1 MGAPDRSS
9 DSLVLHIDYM
19 IAWQNLPHFVPILT
33 NCYKFGGASL
43 GSIPMIAIKQEVPV
57 ANNTDI
63 ATLTQAGLNL
73 IQQALSIYDRDLRL
87 VVVNRRFQ
95 EMFELPDALVSPGS
109 PFVDTIRYLVDRGEY
124 GMVDDPDAFVQE
136 KIDQALAF
144 EPHYVERTRANGR
157 VISVEGSPLPHGGW
171 VAVYTDITGTKRQ
184 EALLRARSEELSE
197 QVLSYTEE
205 LAQANRTLA
214 ATNAALEETSRQLG
228 EMESRT
234 RLTTEMMPAHIARL
248 DPDLCYTFSN
258 RKLGSVIPGRPDS
271 IVGLHAHEALGAEAF
286 GKILPFLEQALDGNS
301 SVTEFN
307 HHGSGHRIRVAFTPD
322 KEAKGVVRGVYILSM
337 DITEEAQAREALN
350 QTRKRELAAQLTSG
364 LAHDFSNLLT
374 IILGLQARLTHM
386 ELPDRAREL
395 VTATTGA
402 ARRGGVLLERI
413 ASVTGRRKMHPEPT
427 ALDALFEDLHTLATP
442 SLPQGVRLD
451 VQVSALPQLV
461 LIDPGALQDMLL
473 NLILNARDAIGMGPG
488 IITLTAQA
496 LRGTWI
502 EVIVTDT
509 GPGFT
514 SEALEHALEP
524 FFSTK
529 GGEGTGLGL
538 SMVFD
543 QTKLAGGQMWLANH
557 ANGAEVTLRLPLRLA
572 DTQPTPRLVL
582 LVEDTDEIRENVRE
596 MLIGFGHQVIEA
608 TSAEEALFLAG
619 IDGIGLILS
628 DINLKGGM
636 SGNSLLERL
645 RNAGA
650 TAPACLMTSL
660 PPNDPRR
667 TNSRFPTISKPFTQG
682 ELAAFLARE
691 LNP

>member
-1 MGAPDRSS
+1 
-9 DSLVLHIDYM
+9 M
-19 IAWQNLPHFVPILT
+19 IARQNLPHFFSILT
-33 NCYKFGGASL
+33 NCYKTRTASGAFL
-43 GSIPMIAIKQEVPV
+43 APFAVVAVLQEVALAQKP
-57 ANNTDI
+57 DI
-63 ATLTQAGLNL
+63 AALTQAGLNL
-73 IQQALSIYDRDLRL
+73 IQQALSIYDSELRL

-95 EMFELPDALVSPGS
+95 EMFDLPDALVAPGT
-109 PFVDTIRYLVDRGEY
+109 PFAETIRYLVDKGEY
-124 GMVDDPDAFVQE
+124 GDVADPERYVQE
-136 KIDQALAF
+136 RVDQALAF

-157 VISVEGSPLPHGGW
+157 VISVEGSPLPQGGW

-197 QVLSYTEE
+197 QVLAYTEE

-214 ATNAALEETSRQLG
+214 ATNAALEETSRQLS

-248 DPDLCYTFSN
+248 DLDLCYTFSN
-258 RKLGSVIPGRPDS
+258 RQLGSVIPGRPDN
-271 IVGLHAHEALGAEAF
+271 IVSLHAREALGEEAY
-286 GKILPFLEQALDGNS
+286 GKILPFLEQALEGEA

-307 HHGSGHRIRVAFTPD
+307 HDGTGRRIRVAFTPD
-322 KEAKGVVRGVYILSM
+322 QEDNGRVRGVYILSM

-374 IILGLQARLTHM
+374 IILGLQARLSQM
-386 ELPDRAREL
+386 DLPPRAREL
-395 VTATTGA
+395 VSATTGA

-413 ASVTGRRKMHPEPT
+413 ASVTGRRKMNPEPT
-427 ALDALFEDLHTLATP
+427 DLMALFEDLRTLATP
-442 SLPQGVRLD
+442 SLPKGVRLD
-451 VQVSALPQLV
+451 LQVKDLPDPV
-461 LIDPGALQDMLL
+461 LLDPGALQDMVL
-473 NLILNARDAIGMGPG
+473 NLILNARDAIGAGPG
-488 IITLTAQA
+488 RISLDVRA
-496 LRGTWI
+496 LRSTWI
-502 EVIVTDT
+502 EIVVSDT
-509 GPGFT
+509 GPGF
-514 SEALEHALEP
+514 SDEALEHALEP

-529 GGEGTGLGL
+529 GGEGSGLGL

-557 ANGAEVTLRLPLRLA
+557 PGGGRVTLRLPLRLA
-572 DTQPTPRLVL
+572 GRQPAPRLVL

-596 MLIGFGHQVIEA
+596 MLISFGHQVIEA
-608 TSAEEALFLAG
+608 TSADEALFLAG

-636 SGNSLLERL
+636 SGDALLKRL
-645 RNAGA
+645 RQEGS

-660 PPNDPRR
+660 PANDPRR
-667 TNSRFPTISKPFTQG
+667 ADAAFPILAKPFTQG

-691 LNP
+691 LSS

>member
-1 MGAPDRSS
+1 MLAVGQEAP
-9 DSLVLHIDYM
+9 L
-19 IAWQNLPHFVPILT
+19 AQ
-33 NCYKFGGASL
+33 
-43 GSIPMIAIKQEVPV
+43 
-57 ANNTDI
+57 NTDI
-63 ATLTQAGLNL
+63 AALTQAGLNL
-73 IQQALSIYDRDLRL
+73 IQQALSIYDSDLRL

-95 EMFELPDALVSPGS
+95 EMFDLPDALVAPGT
-109 PFVDTIRYLVDRGEY
+109 PFADTIRYLVDRGEY
-124 GMVDDPDAFVQE
+124 GEVADPERYVQDRV
-136 KIDQALAF
+136 DQALAF

-157 VISVEGSPLPHGGW
+157 VISVEGSPLPQGGW

-197 QVLSYTEE
+197 QVLAYTEE

-248 DPDLCYTFSN
+248 DPDLRYTFSN
-258 RKLGSVIPGRPDS
+258 RKLGSVIPGRPDN
-271 IVGLHAHEALGAEAF
+271 IVGLHAREALGDEAF
-286 GKILPFLEQALDGNS
+286 AKILPFLEQALHGES

-307 HHGSGHRIRVAFTPD
+307 HESTGRRVRVAFTPD
-322 KEAKGVVRGVYILSM
+322 RQAGGAVRGVYILSM

-374 IILGLQARLTHM
+374 IILGLQARLSQM
-386 ELPDRAREL
+386 GLPEAAREL

-413 ASVTGRRKMHPEPT
+413 ASVTGRRKMHPEAT
-427 ALDALFEDLHTLATP
+427 DLGALFEDLRTLATP
-442 SLPQGVRLD
+442 SLPKGVALEL
-451 VQVSALPQLV
+451 QVTDLPDPV
-461 LIDPGALQDMLL
+461 LLDPGALQDMVL
-473 NLILNARDAIGMGPG
+473 NLILNARDAIGKGSG
-488 IITLTAQA
+488 VITLSARA
-496 LRGTWI
+496 LRGTWV
-502 EVIVTDT
+502 EIVVSDT

-514 SEALEHALEP
+514 PDALEHALEP

-557 ANGAEVTLRLPLRLA
+557 AGGGEVTLRLPLRLA
-572 DTQPTPRLVL
+572 GAQPAPRLVL

-636 SGNSLLERL
+636 SGDALLAQL
-645 RNAGA
+645 RDEGS

-660 PPNDPRR
+660 PASDKRR
-667 TNSRFPTISKPFTQG
+667 ANAGFPILEKPFTQG

-691 LNP
+691 LS

>member
-1 MGAPDRSS
+1 VVAVGKEA
-9 DSLVLHIDYM
+9 
-19 IAWQNLPHFVPILT
+19 
-33 NCYKFGGASL
+33 
-43 GSIPMIAIKQEVPV
+43 PV
-57 ANNTDI
+57 AHKTDI
-63 ATLTQAGLNL
+63 AALTQAGLNL
-73 IQQALSIYDRDLRL
+73 IQQALSIYDSELRL

-95 EMFELPDALVSPGS
+95 EMFNLPDALVAPGTAFS
-109 PFVDTIRYLVDRGEY
+109 HTIRYLVDRGEY
-124 GMVDDPDAFVQE
+124 GAVSDPERYVQE
-136 KIDQALAF
+136 RVDQALAF

-184 EALLRARSEELSE
+184 ETLLRARSEELSE
-197 QVLSYTEE
+197 QVLAYTEE

-258 RKLGSVIPGRPDS
+258 RKLGSVIPGRPEN
-271 IVGLHAHEALGAEAF
+271 IVGLHALDALGDEAF
-286 GKILPFLEQALDGNS
+286 SKILPFLEQALQGES

-307 HHGSGHRIRVAFTPD
+307 HDGSGHRIRVAFTPD
-322 KEAKGVVRGVYILSM
+322 KGPGGAIRGVYILSM

-374 IILGLQARLTHM
+374 IILGLQARLSQM
-386 ELPDRAREL
+386 NLPDRAQEL

-427 ALDALFEDLHTLATP
+427 DLGALLEDLRTLATP
-442 SLPQGVRLD
+442 SLPQGVTLD
-451 VQVSALPQLV
+451 VQASGLPDRIL
-461 LIDPGALQDMLL
+461 LDPGALQDMVL

-488 IITLTAQA
+488 NIRLSARA

-502 EVIVTDT
+502 EIVVADT
-509 GPGFT
+509 GPGF
-514 SEALEHALEP
+514 SAEALEHALEP

-529 GGEGTGLGL
+529 GGEGSGLGL
-538 SMVFD
+538 SMVYD
-543 QTKLAGGQMWLANH
+543 QTKLAGGRMRLANQP
-557 ANGAEVTLRLPLRLA
+557 GGGGQVTLRLPLRLA
-572 DTQPTPRLVL
+572 DTQPAPRLVL

-636 SGNSLLERL
+636 SGDALLMQL
-645 RNAGA
+645 RQDGS

-660 PPNDPRR
+660 PASDKRR
-667 TNSRFPTISKPFTQG
+667 VNAAFPILAKPFTQG

-691 LNP
+691 LS

>member
-1 MGAPDRSS
+1 MQAACGGFLARDPVVAVGQEAP
-9 DSLVLHIDYM
+9 L
-19 IAWQNLPHFVPILT
+19 AQ
-33 NCYKFGGASL
+33 K
-43 GSIPMIAIKQEVPV
+43 
-57 ANNTDI
+57 TDI
-63 ATLTQAGLNL
+63 AALTQAGLNL
-73 IQQALSIYDRDLRL
+73 IQQALSIYDSELRL

-95 EMFELPDALVSPGS
+95 EMFDLPDALVAPGT
-109 PFVDTIRYLVDRGEY
+109 PFAETIRYLVDRGEY
-124 GMVDDPDAFVQE
+124 GEVADAERYVQDRV
-136 KIDQALAF
+136 DQALAF

-197 QVLSYTEE
+197 QVLAYTEE
-205 LAQANRTLA
+205 LAQANRALA

-258 RKLGSVIPGRPDS
+258 RQLGSVIPGRPDN
-271 IVGLHAHEALGAEAF
+271 IVGLHAREALGKEAF
-286 GKILPFLEQALDGNS
+286 AKILPFLDQALKGES

-307 HHGSGHRIRVAFTPD
+307 HDGSGHRIRVAFTPD
-322 KEAKGVVRGVYILSM
+322 QEAGGGVRGVYILSM

-374 IILGLQARLTHM
+374 IILGLQARLSQM
-386 ELPDRAREL
+386 GLPARASEL
-395 VTATTGA
+395 VSATTGA

-413 ASVTGRRKMHPEPT
+413 ASVTGRRKMNPEPT
-427 ALDALFEDLHTLATP
+427 DLPALFEDLRTLATP
-442 SLPQGVRLD
+442 SLPKGVSLAL
-451 VQVSALPQLV
+451 QVRDLSDPV
-461 LIDPGALQDMLL
+461 LLDPGALQDMVL

-488 IITLTAQA
+488 VITLKARA
-496 LRGTWI
+496 LRGTWV
-502 EVIVTDT
+502 EIVVSDT
-509 GPGFT
+509 GPGF
-514 SEALEHALEP
+514 SDEALEHALEP

-557 ANGAEVTLRLPLRLA
+557 PGGGQVTLRLPLRLA
-572 DTQPTPRLVL
+572 GRQPAPRLVL
-582 LVEDTDEIRENVRE
+582 LVEDSDEIRENVRE

-608 TSAEEALFLAG
+608 TCAEEALFLAG

-628 DINLKGGM
+628 DINLKGAM
-636 SGNSLLERL
+636 SGDALLERL
-645 RNAGA
+645 RQEGS

-660 PPNDPRR
+660 PPSDPRR
-667 TNSRFPTISKPFTQG
+667 ANAAFPILAKPFTQG
-682 ELAAFLARE
+682 ELATFLARE
-691 LNP
+691 LSP

>member
-1 MGAPDRSS
+1 MA
-9 DSLVLHIDYM
+9 
-19 IAWQNLPHFVPILT
+19 
-33 NCYKFGGASL
+33 K
-43 GSIPMIAIKQEVPV
+43 K
-57 ANNTDI
+57 TDI
-63 ATLTQAGLNL
+63 AALTQAGLNL
-73 IQQALSIYDRDLRL
+73 IQQALSIYDSDLRL

-95 EMFELPDALVSPGS
+95 EMFDLPDALVAPGT
-109 PFVDTIRYLVDRGEY
+109 PFSETIRYLVDRGEY
-124 GMVDDPDAFVQE
+124 GAVDDPDCFVQE
-136 KIDQALAF
+136 RVDQALTF

-171 VAVYTDITGTKRQ
+171 IAVYTDITGTKRQ

-197 QVLSYTEE
+197 QVLAYTEE
-205 LAQANRTLA
+205 LASANRTLA
-214 ATNAALEETSRQLG
+214 ATNAALEETSRQLS

-258 RKLGSVIPGRPDS
+258 RKLSSVIPDRPAN
-271 IVGLHAHEALGAEAF
+271 IVGLHARDALGDEAY
-286 GKILPFLEQALDGNS
+286 GKILPFLEQALRGEA

-307 HHGSGHRIRVAFTPD
+307 HRSSGHRIRVAFTPD
-322 KEAKGVVRGVYILSM
+322 QEAGSEVRGVYILSM

-374 IILGLQARLTHM
+374 IILGLQARLSQM
-386 ELPDRAREL
+386 NLPENAQAL
-395 VTATTGA
+395 ATATTGA

-427 ALDALFEDLHTLATP
+427 DLTALFEDLRTLATP
-442 SLPQGVRLD
+442 SLPNGVRLN
-451 VQVSALPQLV
+451 VQVDALPGLVQL
-461 LIDPGALQDMLL
+461 DPGALQDMVL
-473 NLILNARDAIGMGPG
+473 NLILNARDAIGESPG
-488 IITLTAQA
+488 EITLTVRA
-496 LRGTWI
+496 LRGTWV
-502 EVIVTDT
+502 EVVVSDT
-509 GPGFT
+509 GPGF
-514 SEALEHALEP
+514 SDEALEHALEP

-557 ANGAEVTLRLPLRLA
+557 PGGAKVTLRLPLRLA
-572 DTQPTPRLVL
+572 DAQPAPRLVL

-596 MLIGFGHQVIEA
+596 MLISFGHQVIEA
-608 TSAEEALFLAG
+608 SSADEALFLAG

-636 SGNSLLERL
+636 SGDALLERL
-645 RNAGA
+645 RSEGA
-650 TAPACLMTSL
+650 TATACLMTSL
-660 PPNDPRR
+660 PPSDQRR
-667 TNSRFPTISKPFTQG
+667 ANAAFPILTKPFTQG

-691 LNP
+691 LT